1 MENRY
6 DKLFAKLKLSEK
18 KAFIPY
24 TLLGYPNVEL
34 SFQAMERMIKG
45 GAAALELGLAFSDP
59 LADGPVIQQAS
70 AETIES
76 GFKTKTAF
84 ELISRVRKL
93 NEAIP
98 ITLMCYY
105 NSVLAH
111 GAKRF
116 CKNAADAGVDGLL
129 IVDLPPDELLT
140 DLPSNDEENNLLIQ
154 AKNNGLQLI
163 FIISPLTTE
172 ERLNLIAKQAG
183 GFLYAVSRLG
193 TTGVEERYDSQLS
206 ELIRKASEKI
216 KLPVAVG
223 FGVSSPEQAKKMYS
237 INASAVITGS
247 KIIEWINSIRMEK
260 STLDELQAY
269 VQSMVEAGNSPS
281 LASKA

>member
-6 DKLFAKLKLSEK
+6 DKLFAELKLSAK

-76 GFKTKTAF
+76 GFKTQTAF
-84 ELISRVRKL
+84 ELISRVRKIS
-93 NEAIP
+93 ETIP

-111 GAKRF
+111 GAEEF
-116 CKNAADAGVDGLL
+116 CKNAAEAGVDGLL
-129 IVDLPPDELLT
+129 IVDLPPDELLM
-140 DLPSNDEENNLLIQ
+140 DAQPNDEKNNLLIQ

-172 ERLNLIAKQAG
+172 ERLNLIAKRAG

-223 FGVSSPEQAKKMYS
+223 FGVSTPEQAKKMYA

-269 VQSMVEAGNSPS
+269 VQSMVEAGSSQS